1 MQRRVNT
8 AEDAVKELQH
18 GKQKKEKKN
27 ANRKQSIAA
36 HRQSSGATM
45 KH

>member
-18 GKQKKEKKN
+18 GKQKTTKKKMQTEN
-27 ANRKQSIAA
+27 KASPHIAKA
-36 HRQSSGATM
+36 AVQR
-45 KH
+45 